1 MLGETG
7 DAWLTRLH
15 MQLARELRG
24 QGWSQMNIAAM
35 LGTTQS
41 TISRQYQKPIAQ
53 LSGSAD
59 ELTVDGWAKEIAG
72 GLLSVGQSEELLR
85 QRFIVEFQF
94 TGNQVL
100 RFDKTLTGLDL
111 EVDQN
116 EHALIRRLEWAIG
129 RLDSRLIMPVL
140 PKVGMNIAACLNSA
154 RTADDV
160 AAVPGKI
167 TEVGGELRTHG
178 KPTFGSSKHLAQM
191 LLEVRKSDSTKSAII
206 NIRPPGDFDGT
217 DIDSVQEACNQ
228 LDWELA
234 DADRSGLEDSS
245 SVIDVVLDIGDFGW
259 EPSLYVL
266 GTSPLD
272 VVDRC
277 HTLITT
283 LGGMQ

>member
-1 MLGETG
+1 MLGDTG

-41 TISRQYQKPIAQ
+41 TISRQYQKPVQ
-53 LSGSAD
+53 ELPGSAD

-72 GLLSVGQSEELLR
+72 GLLSVGQNEELLR

-116 EHALIRRLEWAIG
+116 ELALIRRLEWAIG
-129 RLDSRLIMPVL
+129 RLDPRIVLPVL
-140 PKVGMNIAACLNSA
+140 PNVGMNIAACLNSA
-154 RTADDV
+154 SSASEV
-160 AAVPGKI
+160 AAIPGKI
-167 TEVGGELRTHG
+167 TAVEGELRTHS
-178 KPTFGSSKHLAQM
+178 KPQFGSSKHLAEM
-191 LLEVRKSDSTKSAII
+191 LLETRKSDATKAAII
-206 NIRPPGDFDGT
+206 NIRPPGDFEGT
-217 DIDSVQEACNQ
+217 DIDAVQEACNQ
-228 LDWELA
+228 LRWELA
-234 DADRSGLEDSS
+234 DADRTGLEDSNS
-245 SVIDVVLDIGDFGW
+245 TIDVILDIGDFGW
-259 EPSLYVL
+259 EPSLYVV
-266 GTSPLD
+266 GSSPLD

-277 HTLITT
+277 HALIKT
-283 LGGMQ
+283 LGGKE

>member
-1 MLGETG
+1 MLGDTG

-41 TISRQYQKPIAQ
+41 TISRQYQKPVQ
-53 LSGSAD
+53 ELPGSAD
-59 ELTVDGWAKEIAG
+59 ELIVDGWAKEIAG
-72 GLLSVGQSEELLR
+72 GLLSVGQNEELLR

-129 RLDSRLIMPVL
+129 RLDARIVLPVL
-140 PKVGMNIAACLNSA
+140 PNVGMNIAACLNTASSA
-154 RTADDV
+154 SEV
-160 AAVPGKI
+160 AAIPGKI
-167 TEVGGELRTHG
+167 TAVGGELRTHG
-178 KPTFGSSKHLAQM
+178 KPQFGSSKHLAEM
-191 LLEVRKSDSTKSAII
+191 LLETRKSDATKAAII
-206 NIRPPGDFDGT
+206 NIRPPGDFEGT
-217 DIDSVQEACNQ
+217 DIDAVQEACNQ
-228 LDWELA
+228 LGWELA
-234 DADRSGLEDSS
+234 DADRTGLEDSNS
-245 SVIDVVLDIGDFGW
+245 TIDVILDIGDFGW
-259 EPSLYVL
+259 EPSLYVV
-266 GTSPLD
+266 GSSPLD

-277 HTLITT
+277 HTLIKI
-283 LGGMQ
+283 LGGME

>member
-1 MLGETG
+1 MLGDTG

-154 RTADDV
+154 RTTDDV

-191 LLEVRKSDSTKSAII
+191 LLEVRKSDSAKSAII
-206 NIRPPGDFDGT
+206 NIRPPGDFEGT
-217 DIDSVQEACNQ
+217 DIDMVQEACHQ
-228 LDWELA
+228 LNWELA

-245 SVIDVVLDIGDFGW
+245 SVIDVVLDVGDFGW

>member
-1 MLGETG
+1 MLGENG
-7 DAWLTRLH
+7 DAWLSRLH

-41 TISRQYQKPIAQ
+41 TISRQYQKPVIT
-53 LSGSAD
+53 LPGTAD

-72 GLLSVGQSEELLR
+72 GLLSVGQNEELLR

-129 RLDSRLIMPVL
+129 RLDARTVMPVL
-140 PKVGMNIAACLNSA
+140 PNVGMNIAACLQTA
-154 RTADDV
+154 RTVGEV

-167 TEVGGELRTHG
+167 TSIDGELRTHG
-178 KPTFGSSKHLAQM
+178 KPQFGSSKHLAEM
-191 LLEVRKSDSTKSAII
+191 LLEAKKIDSAKCAII
-206 NIRPPGDFDGT
+206 NIRPPGDYEGT
-217 DIDSVQEACNQ
+217 DIDAVQEACNQ
-228 LDWELA
+228 LGWSLA
-234 DADRSGLEDSS
+234 DADRDGMEHSESEVD
-245 SVIDVVLDIGDFGW
+245 VILDIGDFGW

-266 GTSPLD
+266 GASPLE

-277 HTLITT
+277 HTLIKT
-283 LGGMQ
+283 LEGTA

>member
-1 MLGETG
+1 MLGDTG

-24 QGWSQMNIAAM
+24 QGWSQMNIASM

-41 TISRQYQKPIAQ
+41 TVSRQYQKPIIDLA
-53 LSGSAD
+53 GSAD
-59 ELTVDGWAKEIAG
+59 ELTVDGWAKELAG

-129 RLDSRLIMPVL
+129 RLDSRLIVPVL

-154 RTADDV
+154 SATDDV

-178 KPTFGSSKHLAQM
+178 KPIFGSSTHLAQM
-191 LLEVRKSDSTKSAII
+191 LLEVRKSDATKSAII
-206 NIRPPGDFDGT
+206 NIRPPGDFEGT
-217 DIDSVQEACNQ
+217 DIDLVQDACNQ
-228 LDWELA
+228 LNWELA
-234 DADRSGLEDSS
+234 DADRSGLEDST
-245 SVIDVVLDIGDFGW
+245 SVIDVVLDVGDFGW

-277 HTLITT
+277 HTLIAS
-283 LGGMQ
+283 LGGLQ

>member
-24 QGWSQMNIAAM
+24 QGWSQMNIASM

-41 TISRQYQKPIAQ
+41 TISRQYQKPIAE
-53 LSGSAD
+53 LPGSAD
-59 ELTVDGWAKEIAG
+59 ELTVDAWAKEITG

-111 EVDQN
+111 EDDQN

-129 RLDSRLIMPVL
+129 RLNSRLVIPVI
-140 PKVGMNIAACLNSA
+140 PNVGMNIAACLTSANSSE
-154 RTADDV
+154 DV

-167 TEVGGELRTHG
+167 TAIDGELRTHG
-178 KPTFGSSKHLAQM
+178 KPQFGSSTHLAEM
-191 LLEVRKSDSTKSAII
+191 LLKARKSDASKCSII
-206 NIRPPGDFDGT
+206 NIRPPGDYEGT
-217 DIDSVQEACNQ
+217 DIDAVQDACNQ
-228 LDWELA
+228 LGWELA
-234 DADRSGLEDSS
+234 DADRSGLEDSNS
-245 SVIDVVLDIGDFGW
+245 EIDVILDIGDFGW
-259 EPSLYVL
+259 EPSLYIL
-266 GTSPLD
+266 AENPLE
-272 VVDRC
+272 VVDKC
-277 HTLITT
+277 HAIINALA
-283 LGGMQ
+283 GEN

>member
-1 MLGETG
+1 MLGDTG

-72 GLLSVGQSEELLR
+72 GLLSVGQNEELLR

-154 RTADDV
+154 RTTEDV

-217 DIDSVQEACNQ
+217 DIDVVQEACNQ
-228 LDWELA
+228 LNWELA

>member
-24 QGWSQMNIAAM
+24 QGWSQMNIASI

-41 TISRQYQKPIAQ
+41 TISRQYQKPIAE
-53 LSGSAD
+53 LPGSAD
-59 ELTVDGWAKEIAG
+59 ELTVDAWAKEITG

-111 EVDQN
+111 EDDQN

-129 RLDSRLIMPVL
+129 RLNSRLVIPVI
-140 PKVGMNIAACLNSA
+140 PNVGMNIAACLTSANSSE
-154 RTADDV
+154 DV

-167 TEVGGELRTHG
+167 TAIDGELRTHG
-178 KPTFGSSKHLAQM
+178 KPQFGSSTHLAEM
-191 LLEVRKSDSTKSAII
+191 LLKARKSDPSKCSII
-206 NIRPPGDFDGT
+206 NIRPPGDYEGT
-217 DIDSVQEACNQ
+217 DIDAVQDACNQ
-228 LDWELA
+228 LGWALA
-234 DADRSGLEDSS
+234 DADRSGLEDSNS
-245 SVIDVVLDIGDFGW
+245 EIDVILDIGDFGW
-259 EPSLYVL
+259 EPSLYIL
-266 GTSPLD
+266 AENPLE
-272 VVDRC
+272 VVDKC
-277 HTLITT
+277 HAIINALASEN
-283 LGGMQ
+283 

>member
-1 MLGETG
+1 MLGDTG

-154 RTADDV
+154 RTTDDV

-217 DIDSVQEACNQ
+217 DIDVVQEACNQ
-228 LDWELA
+228 LNWELA
-234 DADRSGLEDSS
+234 DADRSGLEDAS

>member
-1 MLGETG
+1 MLGDTG

-24 QGWSQMNIAAM
+24 QGRSQMNIAAM

-41 TISRQYQKPIAQ
+41 TISRQYQKAIAR

-154 RTADDV
+154 NSTDDV

-191 LLEVRKSDSTKSAII
+191 LLEVRKSDSAKSAII
-206 NIRPPGDFDGT
+206 NIRPPGDFEGT
-217 DIDSVQEACNQ
+217 DIDMVQEACHQ
-228 LDWELA
+228 LNWELA

>member
-1 MLGETG
+1 MLGDTG

-217 DIDSVQEACNQ
+217 DIDAVQEACNQ

-245 SVIDVVLDIGDFGW
+245 SVIDVVLDVGDFGW

-283 LGGMQ
+283 LEGIQ

>member
-1 MLGETG
+1 MLGENG
-7 DAWLTRLH
+7 DAWLSRLH

-41 TISRQYQKPIAQ
+41 TISRQYQKPVTT
-53 LSGSAD
+53 LPGSAD

-72 GLLSVGQSEELLR
+72 GLLSVGQNEELLR

-129 RLDSRLIMPVL
+129 RLDARTVIPVL
-140 PKVGMNIAACLNSA
+140 PNVGMNIAACLQ
-154 RTADDV
+154 TATTVGEV

-167 TEVGGELRTHG
+167 TSVDGELRTHG
-178 KPTFGSSKHLAQM
+178 KPQFGSSNHLAEM
-191 LLEVRKSDSTKSAII
+191 LLEARKIDDTKSAII
-206 NIRPPGDFDGT
+206 NIRPPGDYEGT
-217 DIDSVQEACNQ
+217 DIDAVQEACNQ
-228 LDWELA
+228 LGWSLA
-234 DADRSGLEDSS
+234 DADRNGMEHSESEVD
-245 SVIDVVLDIGDFGW
+245 VILDIGDFGW
-259 EPSLYVL
+259 EPSLYIL
-266 GTSPLD
+266 GASPLE

-277 HTLITT
+277 HTLVKT
-283 LGGMQ
+283 LEGTS

>member
-24 QGWSQMNIAAM
+24 QGWSQMNIASM

-41 TISRQYQKPIAQ
+41 TISRQYQKAMAQ
-53 LSGSAD
+53 LPGSAD
-59 ELTVDGWAKEIAG
+59 ELTIDGWAREIAG
-72 GLLSVGQSEELLR
+72 GLHSVGQNEELLR

-129 RLDSRLIMPVL
+129 RLDARIILPVL
-140 PKVGMNIAACLNSA
+140 PNVGMNIAACLNSA
-154 RTADDV
+154 NSVSDV
-160 AAVPGKI
+160 AAIPGKI
-167 TEVGGELRTHG
+167 TAVEGELRTHR
-178 KPTFGSSKHLAQM
+178 KPQFGSSKHLAEM
-191 LLEVRKSDSTKSAII
+191 LLEARKSDSSKCAII
-206 NIRPPGDFDGT
+206 NIRPPGDYEGT
-217 DIDSVQEACNQ
+217 DIDAVQEACNE
-228 LDWELA
+228 LSWELA
-234 DADRSGLEDSS
+234 DADRQGLEDSNS
-245 SVIDVVLDIGDFGW
+245 NIDVILDVGDFGW

-266 GTSPLD
+266 GVSPLD

-277 HTLITT
+277 HTLIKT
-283 LGGMQ
+283 LEGME

>member
-1 MLGETG
+1 MLGDTG

-59 ELTVDGWAKEIAG
+59 ELAVDGWAKEIAG

-154 RTADDV
+154 RTTDDV

-245 SVIDVVLDIGDFGW
+245 SVIDVVLDVGDFGW

>member
-24 QGWSQMNIAAM
+24 QGWSQMNIASM

-41 TISRQYQKPIAQ
+41 TISRQYQKPIAE
-53 LSGSAD
+53 LPGSAD
-59 ELTVDGWAKEIAG
+59 ELTVDAWAKEITG

-111 EVDQN
+111 EDDQN

-129 RLDSRLIMPVL
+129 RLNSRLVIPVI
-140 PKVGMNIAACLNSA
+140 PNVGMNIAACLTSANSSE
-154 RTADDV
+154 DV

-167 TEVGGELRTHG
+167 TAIDGELRTHG
-178 KPTFGSSKHLAQM
+178 KPQFGSSTHLAEM
-191 LLEVRKSDSTKSAII
+191 LLKARKSDPSKCSII
-206 NIRPPGDFDGT
+206 NIRPPGDYEGT
-217 DIDSVQEACNQ
+217 DIDAVQDACNQ
-228 LDWELA
+228 LGWELA
-234 DADRSGLEDSS
+234 DADRSGLEDSNS
-245 SVIDVVLDIGDFGW
+245 EIDVILDIGDFGW
-259 EPSLYVL
+259 EPSLYIL
-266 GTSPLD
+266 AENPLE
-272 VVDRC
+272 VVDKC
-277 HTLITT
+277 HAIIKALA
-283 LGGMQ
+283 GEN

>member
-1 MLGETG
+1 MLGENG
-7 DAWLTRLH
+7 DAWLSRLH

-41 TISRQYQKPIAQ
+41 TISRQYQKPVTT
-53 LSGSAD
+53 LPGSAD
-59 ELTVDGWAKEIAG
+59 ELAVDGWAKEIAG
-72 GLLSVGQSEELLR
+72 GLLSVGQNEELLR

-129 RLDSRLIMPVL
+129 RLDARTVMPVL
-140 PKVGMNIAACLNSA
+140 PNVGMNIAACLQ
-154 RTADDV
+154 TATTVAEV

-167 TEVGGELRTHG
+167 TSVDGELRTHG
-178 KPTFGSSKHLAQM
+178 KPQFGSSKHLAEM
-191 LLEVRKSDSTKSAII
+191 LLEAKKIDSTKCAII
-206 NIRPPGDFDGT
+206 NIRPPGDYEGT
-217 DIDSVQEACNQ
+217 DIDAVQEACNQ
-228 LDWELA
+228 LGWSLA
-234 DADRSGLEDSS
+234 DADRNGIEHSESEVD
-245 SVIDVVLDIGDFGW
+245 VILDIGDFGW

-266 GTSPLD
+266 GASPLE

-277 HTLITT
+277 HTLVKT
-283 LGGMQ
+283 LEGTA

>member
-1 MLGETG
+1 MLGDTG

-154 RTADDV
+154 RTTDDV

-217 DIDSVQEACNQ
+217 DIDVVQEACNQ
-228 LDWELA
+228 LNWELA

-283 LGGMQ
+283 LEGRQ

>member
-1 MLGETG
+1 MLGDTG

-154 RTADDV
+154 STTDDV

-178 KPTFGSSKHLAQM
+178 KPSFGSSKHLAQM
-191 LLEVRKSDSTKSAII
+191 LLEVRKSDSAKSAII
-206 NIRPPGDFDGT
+206 NIRPPGDFEGT
-217 DIDSVQEACNQ
+217 DIDTVQEACHQ
-228 LDWELA
+228 LNWELA

>member
-1 MLGETG
+1 MLGENG
-7 DAWLTRLH
+7 DAWLSRLH

-41 TISRQYQKPIAQ
+41 TVSRQYQKPVTT
-53 LSGSAD
+53 LPGSAD
-59 ELTVDGWAKEIAG
+59 ELAVDGWAKEIAG
-72 GLLSVGQSEELLR
+72 GLLSVGQNEELLR

-129 RLDSRLIMPVL
+129 RLDARTVMPVL
-140 PKVGMNIAACLNSA
+140 PNVGMNIAACLQ
-154 RTADDV
+154 TATTVAEV

-167 TEVGGELRTHG
+167 TSVDGELRTHG
-178 KPTFGSSKHLAQM
+178 KPQFGSSKHLAEM
-191 LLEVRKSDSTKSAII
+191 LLEAKKIDSDKCAII
-206 NIRPPGDFDGT
+206 NIRPPGDYEGT
-217 DIDSVQEACNQ
+217 DIDAVQEACNQ
-228 LDWELA
+228 LGWSLA
-234 DADRSGLEDSS
+234 DADRNGIEHSESEVD
-245 SVIDVVLDIGDFGW
+245 VILDIGDFGW

-266 GTSPLD
+266 GASPLE

-277 HTLITT
+277 HTLVKT
-283 LGGMQ
+283 LEGTA

>member
-1 MLGETG
+1 MLGDTG

-217 DIDSVQEACNQ
+217 DIDVVQEACNQ
-228 LDWELA
+228 LNWELA
-234 DADRSGLEDSS
+234 DADRSGLEDAS

-283 LGGMQ
+283 LEGIQ

>member
-1 MLGETG
+1 MLGQNG
-7 DAWLTRLH
+7 DVWLSRLH

-41 TISRQYQKPIAQ
+41 TISRQYQKPVTS

-72 GLLSVGQSEELLR
+72 GLLSVGQNEELLR

-129 RLDSRLIMPVL
+129 RLDARTVMPVL
-140 PKVGMNIAACLNSA
+140 PNVGMNIAACLQ
-154 RTADDV
+154 TAKTVDEV

-167 TEVGGELRTHG
+167 TSVDGELRTHG
-178 KPTFGSSKHLAQM
+178 KPQFGSSKHLADM
-191 LLEVRKSDSTKSAII
+191 LLEAKKIDNAKSAII
-206 NIRPPGDFDGT
+206 NIRPPGDYEGT

-228 LDWELA
+228 LGWSLA
-234 DADRSGLEDSS
+234 DADRNGIEHSESEVD
-245 SVIDVVLDIGDFGW
+245 VILDIGDFGW

-266 GTSPLD
+266 GASPLE

-277 HTLITT
+277 HTLVKTMEGT
-283 LGGMQ
+283 L

>member
-1 MLGETG
+1 MLGDTG

-41 TISRQYQKPIAQ
+41 TISRQYQKAIAR

-154 RTADDV
+154 NSTDDV

-191 LLEVRKSDSTKSAII
+191 LLEVRKSDSAKSAII
-206 NIRPPGDFDGT
+206 NIRPPGDFEGT
-217 DIDSVQEACNQ
+217 DIDMVQEACHQ
-228 LDWELA
+228 LNWELA

>member
-1 MLGETG
+1 MLGDTG

-154 RTADDV
+154 RTTDDV

-191 LLEVRKSDSTKSAII
+191 LLEVRKSDSTKSAIT

-217 DIDSVQEACNQ
+217 DIDVVQEACNQ
-228 LDWELA
+228 LNWELA

-283 LGGMQ
+283 LGGLQ

>member
-1 MLGETG
+1 MLGDTG

-41 TISRQYQKPIAQ
+41 TISRQYQKTIAR

-154 RTADDV
+154 STTDDV

-178 KPTFGSSKHLAQM
+178 KPSFGSSKHLAQM
-191 LLEVRKSDSTKSAII
+191 LLEVRKSDSAKSAII
-206 NIRPPGDFDGT
+206 NIRPPGDFEGT
-217 DIDSVQEACNQ
+217 DIDMVQEACHQ
-228 LDWELA
+228 LNWELA

>member
-1 MLGETG
+1 MLGDTG

-41 TISRQYQKPIAQ
+41 TISRQYQKAIAR

-154 RTADDV
+154 SSTDDV

-191 LLEVRKSDSTKSAII
+191 LLEVRKSDSAKSAII
-206 NIRPPGDFDGT
+206 NIRPPGDFEGT
-217 DIDSVQEACNQ
+217 DIDMVQEACHQ
-228 LDWELA
+228 LNWELA

>member
-1 MLGETG
+1 MLGDTG

-154 RTADDV
+154 HTTDDV

-217 DIDSVQEACNQ
+217 DIDVVQEACNQ
-228 LDWELA
+228 LNWELA

>member
-1 MLGETG
+1 MLGDTG

-41 TISRQYQKPIAQ
+41 TISRQYQKSIAR

-154 RTADDV
+154 STTDDV

-191 LLEVRKSDSTKSAII
+191 LLEVRKSDSAKSAII
-206 NIRPPGDFDGT
+206 NIRPPGDFEGT
-217 DIDSVQEACNQ
+217 DIDMVQEACHQ
-228 LDWELA
+228 LNWELA

-283 LGGMQ
+283 LGGMK

>member
-245 SVIDVVLDIGDFGW
+245 SVIDVVLDVGDFGW

-283 LGGMQ
+283 LEGIQ

>member
-1 MLGETG
+1 MLGDTG

-154 RTADDV
+154 STIDDV

-191 LLEVRKSDSTKSAII
+191 LLEVRKSDSAKSAII
-206 NIRPPGDFDGT
+206 NIRPPGDFEGT
-217 DIDSVQEACNQ
+217 DIDMVQEACHQ
-228 LDWELA
+228 LNWELA

-245 SVIDVVLDIGDFGW
+245 TVIDVVLDIGDFGW